1 MKGGPSGPPF
11 INATSSQWS
20 SLLMRILEILRIL
33 RILEILRILKILT
46 FTSREMDNSYGAA
59 AIGREYFPCGA
70 AASSRLR

>member
-20 SLLMRILEILRIL
+20 SLLM

-70 AASSRLR
+70 EASSRLR